1 MVDPGI
7 SAWGCWNFLA
17 GERSFSDRC
26 ISCKLLMGL
35 VTRNVVLSKV
45 SFTLVVLLKLSL
57 FSQGLGE
64 IGFQIMDVI
73 GHAKI

>member
-1 MVDPGI
+1 
-7 SAWGCWNFLA
+7 
-17 GERSFSDRC
+17 
-26 ISCKLLMGL
+26 MGL
-35 VTRNVVLSKV
+35 MTRNVVLSRV

-57 FSQGLGE
+57 FGQGLGK